1 METIHNDF
9 IDDVLN
15 EEDNEMLRN
24 DFYELIDMNF
34 KLSDYESLIYSYENN
49 YESKRNLVGEITHVE
64 NTKTYL
70 NSYVNVTTESV
81 FNRFTNTIHI
91 SEKSYKP
98 FFYYQFPIFVASNG
112 HVRKMKEEYG
122 LDFYDDI
129 IDHSYDDEPD
139 HKKRLIMIIEEIKR
153 INNKKDELIEFYK
166 NNRERFENNKKIII
180 DLMNRYIEKDYLFFE
195 NLI

>member
-1 METIHNDF
+1 
-9 IDDVLN
+9 
-15 EEDNEMLRN
+15 MLRN

-112 HVRKMKEEYG
+112 HVRKMKEG
-122 LDFYDDI
+122 LQ
-129 IDHSYDDEPD
+129 
-139 HKKRLIMIIEEIKR
+139 
-153 INNKKDELIEFYK
+153 
-166 NNRERFENNKKIII
+166 
-180 DLMNRYIEKDYLFFE
+180 
-195 NLI
+195 